1 MILAAPLRVFQRQGQ
16 WTGNELDSSVGGG
29 LNDVPQ
35 KEVSYQANPAYSVN
49 NSLSGVCP
57 LC

>member
-16 WTGNELDSSVGGG
+16 RTGHELDAGVGGG

-35 KEVSYQANPAYSVN
+35 KEVSYQVNPACALRTTVSVT
-49 NSLSGVCP
+49 
-57 LC
+57 